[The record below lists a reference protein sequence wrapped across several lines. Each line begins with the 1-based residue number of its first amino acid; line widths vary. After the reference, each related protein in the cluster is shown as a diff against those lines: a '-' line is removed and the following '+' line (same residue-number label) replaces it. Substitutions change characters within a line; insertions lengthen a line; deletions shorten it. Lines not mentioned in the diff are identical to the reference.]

1 MNELRVE
8 RLTVVPRSACPD
20 CGAVSNGA
28 ASYGSN
34 SRPEPGDPTLCFA
47 CGALLMYADDLR
59 LRLPTGAELIQL
71 QSDRTVWRLIE
82 AASAA
87 LIEKRRA
94 TEKGFYG

>member
-1 MNELRVE
+1 MMNYRVE
-8 RLTVVPRSACPD
+8 RPTAVPRSACPD
-20 CGAVSNGA
+20 CGAVSNRP
-28 ASYGSN
+28 ASYAAN
-34 SRPEPGDPTLCFA
+34 ARPEPGDPTLCFA
-47 CGALLMYADDLR
+47 CGALVVFADDLR

-71 QSDRTVWRLIE
+71 QSDPTVWRLIE